1 MPLATP
7 THRDESTLGIFA
19 ATLSSGHTLVLIEH
33 KVRLTDTALLA
44 AGADSGAGDL
54 TVVGARRQ
62 AGGKA
67 VRKLAVGRAPQS

>member
-1 MPLATP
+1 MPLSTP

-19 ATLSSGHTLVLIEH
+19 ATLSSGYTLVLIEH

-44 AGADSGAGDL
+44 AGSDSGAGDL
-54 TVVGARRQ
+54 TVVGAGRQ

-67 VRKLAVGRAPQS
+67 VCKLAVGRALQT